1 MRARTTDPPIR
12 SRTGMTSMVR
22 GFSKRPMPG
31 VLCRDAIMGRRGRD
45 MACVVGW
52 DIGGAHL
59 KAARAEHGRIVD
71 AVQVASPLRLGLEA
85 LEQAFAQARPK
96 MGGADR
102 HICTMTGELADTFA
116 SRTEGVERLAAAAV
130 CALEPERVVLYA
142 GRAGFIAPQAAVRQA
157 EDIASANWHATAA
170 LLAKLPGT
178 ALLIDMGSTTTD
190 IVPVAAGA
198 IAARGYTD
206 AERLACGELVYTGL
220 VRSFVMAIAGRAPVA
235 GSWTP
240 LVHENFA
247 NMADVHRLLESL
259 ADGADQMPTADGRAK
274 TLAASRA
281 RLARMVGRDAEDD
294 QDWTALARWFA
305 EAQIRTISDA
315 VLLVVS
321 RGELPGAAPIGAAVI
336 REVARRLGR
345 ACVDFE
351 SLLDVAPQAR
361 AAASQCAPAAALA
374 LLACAD

>member
-12 SRTGMTSMVR
+12 SRTGITSMVR
-22 GFSKRPMPG
+22 GFSKRAMPG

-85 LEQAFAQARPK
+85 LEQAFARAKPK
-96 MGGADR
+96 MGRADR

-116 SRTEGVERLAAAAV
+116 SRTEGV
-130 CALEPERVVLYA
+130 VLYA
-142 GRAGFIAPQAAVRQA
+142 GRAGFIAPQAAVRHA

-190 IVPVAAGA
+190 IVPVTAGV
-198 IAARGYTD
+198 IAARGSTD

-220 VRSFVMAIAGRAPVA
+220 VRSFVMAIAERAPVA

-240 LVHENFA
+240 LVAENFA
-247 NMADVHRLLESL
+247 NMADVYRLLENL
-259 ADGADQMPTADGRAK
+259 ADGVDQMPTADGRPK

-281 RLARMVGRDAEDD
+281 RLARMVGRDVADG
-294 QDWTALARWFA
+294 QDWTLLARWFA
-305 EAQIRTISDA
+305 EAQIRTITDA
-315 VLLVVS
+315 ALLVVS
-321 RGELPGAAPIGAAVI
+321 RGELPGEAPIVAAGIGGAI
-336 REVARRLGR
+336 IGEVARRLGR
-345 ACVDFE
+345 TCVGFE
-351 SLLDVAPQAR
+351 SLLDVAPHAR
-361 AAASQCAPAAALA
+361 AAASHCAPAAALA
-374 LLACAD
+374 LLAGTD

>member
-1 MRARTTDPPIR
+1 
-12 SRTGMTSMVR
+12 
-22 GFSKRPMPG
+22 MPG

-85 LEQAFAQARPK
+85 LEQAFARAKPK
-96 MGGADR
+96 MGRADR

-142 GRAGFIAPQAAVRQA
+142 GRAGFIAPQAAVRHA

-190 IVPVAAGA
+190 IVPVTAGA

-220 VRSFVMAIAGRAPVA
+220 VRSFVIAIAERAPVA

-240 LVHENFA
+240 LVAENFA
-247 NMADVHRLLESL
+247 NMADVHRLLENL
-259 ADGADQMPTADGRAK
+259 ADGVDQMPTADGRPK

-281 RLARMVGRDAEDD
+281 RLARMVGRDVEDG
-294 QDWTALARWFA
+294 QDWTLLARWFA
-305 EAQIRTISDA
+305 EAQIRTITDA
-315 VLLVVS
+315 ALLVVS
-321 RGELPGAAPIGAAVI
+321 RGELPGEAPIVAAGIGGAI
-336 REVARRLGR
+336 IGEVARRLGR
-345 ACVDFE
+345 TCVGFE
-351 SLLDVAPQAR
+351 SLLDVAPHAR
-361 AAASQCAPAAALA
+361 AAASHCAPAAALA
-374 LLACAD
+374 LLAGTD